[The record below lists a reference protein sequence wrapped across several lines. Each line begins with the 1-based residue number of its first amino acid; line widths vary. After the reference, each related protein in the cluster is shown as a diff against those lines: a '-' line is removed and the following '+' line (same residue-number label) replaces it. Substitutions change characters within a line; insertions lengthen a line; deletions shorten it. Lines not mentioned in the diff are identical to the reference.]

1 MLLYATKK
9 EITMKKLTFSVLA
22 VSSLSIAIGAA
33 DAEASSY
40 KVKSG
45 DSLWKIAS
53 NHNISLSNLK
63 QWNNLNTD
71 TIFPNQVLVIDAIK
85 PVKQVKSSL
94 STASTVTG
102 TYKVKSGDTL
112 SKIAKEYGTTV
123 TKLQSLNK
131 ITSHL
136 IYVGQSLK
144 INSSTTATAP
154 LQSQPTKVETH
165 PLVSNASGSYTVV
178 AGDTLSGIAHK
189 KGITVTQLESW
200 NGLTSSLIRVGQLL
214 KIENRV
220 IIPEKVVSGVTNTT
234 PISATGVNAKKINQ
248 LISLATSLT
257 NTPYVWGGASP
268 NGFDCSG
275 FIHYVYNNTLG
286 LNLPRT
292 NTQGLDARS
301 YDVSNPQVGDLVFFS
316 NTYISGISHVGI
328 YLGNDSFIHAG
339 GDHVQVSSLK
349 SGYWK
354 DHFDS
359 YKRFYAMD

>member
-1 MLLYATKK
+1 MN
-9 EITMKKLTFSVLA
+9 KLTFSVLA
-22 VSSLSIAIGAA
+22 TSSLAIAIGAA

-53 NHNISLSNLK
+53 NHNISLPNLK
-63 QWNNLNTD
+63 QLNNLSSD
-71 TIFPNQVLVIDAIK
+71 VIFPNQVLEIEAIEK
-85 PVKQVKSSL
+85 PTTQVKSS
-94 STASTVTG
+94 SYTSPVTSTVTG

-112 SKIAKEYGTTV
+112 SKIAKEYGTTI
-123 TKLQSLNK
+123 TELQSLNG
-131 ITSHL
+131 ISTHL

-144 INSSTTATAP
+144 TNSSSTATIP
-154 LQSQPTKVETH
+154 LQSKPTKVETIV
-165 PLVSNASGSYTVV
+165 LDSSASGSYSVV

-189 KGITVTQLESW
+189 HGITVTQLESW
-200 NGLTSSLIRVGQLL
+200 NNLTSSFIRVGQLL
-214 KIENRV
+214 NIENRV
-220 IIPEKVVSGVTNTT
+220 IIPEKVVSGVSNTT
-234 PISATGVNAKKINQ
+234 PISVTGLNAEKINQ
-248 LISLATSLT
+248 LIGLATSLT
-257 NTPYVWGGASP
+257 DTPYVWGGSSP

-275 FIHYVYNNTLG
+275 FVHYIYNTAAG

-292 NTQGLDARS
+292 NTKGLDARS
-301 YDVSNPQVGDLVFFS
+301 YEISNPQVGDLVFFS
-316 NTYISGISHVGI
+316 NTYTSGISHVGI

-339 GDHVQVSSLK
+339 GDRVQVSSLK